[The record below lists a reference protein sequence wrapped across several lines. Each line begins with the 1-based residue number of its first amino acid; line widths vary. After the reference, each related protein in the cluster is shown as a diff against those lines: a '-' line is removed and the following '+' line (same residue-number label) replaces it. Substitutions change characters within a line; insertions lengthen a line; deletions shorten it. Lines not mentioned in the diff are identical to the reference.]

1 MPTPDNLPGSGPPSP
16 QQVGNIGERLARSR
30 LEAKGY
36 RIVATNY
43 RCQWGE
49 VDLVARHGPVWVFVE
64 VRTRRGDAYGAPEE
78 SLTPD
83 KARRLTL
90 TAQSFLSERA
100 DPRAEPEWRI
110 DLVAIRLGPGRRVLD
125 IRHLENVVA
134 E

>member
-1 MPTPDNLPGSGPPSP
+1 MPDRAGVSP
-16 QQVGNIGERLARSR
+16 QDIGRIGERLARSH

-36 RIVATNY
+36 STVAANY
-43 RCQWGE
+43 RCRWGE
-49 VDLVARHGPVWVFVE
+49 VDLVARDGPAWVFVE

-100 DPRAEPEWRI
+100 APCAEPEWRI